1 MSASFHFLQSTLANV
16 PISQVQ
22 SVSDYAHPSPVMSI
36 HRRDDDSD
44 ESEDGEGLA
53 REEEAD
59 NARRDLGLGGD
70 EEEEADEEEADEEE
84 ADEEEAAEGANA
96 DCLARMGAGAAG
108 AGAGAARAAG
118 VAREMAVA
126 ARAPRGSGPNRSP
139 CQHQAMDGQGGVR
152 INGTAWAC
160 NKCKVNLCEAC
171 FGDFDHARGCLMG
184 QKAAV

>member
-22 SVSDYAHPSPVMSI
+22 SVSDYAHPSPVSSI

-44 ESEDGEGLA
+44 KKRIEDWSRRQPCVGCVAQAKVDGSFGYATEG
-53 REEEAD
+53 D
-59 NARRDLGLGGD
+59 NTKRW
-70 EEEEADEEEADEEE
+70 
-84 ADEEEAAEGANA
+84 
-96 DCLARMGAGAAG
+96 
-108 AGAGAARAAG
+108 
-118 VAREMAVA
+118 
-126 ARAPRGSGPNRSP
+126 
-139 CQHQAMDGQGGVR
+139 MDKDGVR

-184 QKAAV
+184 QKVAV

>member
-22 SVSDYAHPSPVMSI
+22 SVSDYAHPSPVSSI

-59 NARRDLGLGGD
+59 NARRDLGLGG
-70 EEEEADEEEADEEE
+70 DEEE

-139 CQHQAMDGQGGVR
+139 CQHQAMDGQGRRAHQWDCVGLQQVQ
-152 INGTAWAC
+152 
-160 NKCKVNLCEAC
+160 
-171 FGDFDHARGCLMG
+171 G
-184 QKAAV
+184 QSL

>member
-1 MSASFHFLQSTLANV
+1 MLIRPLSRVFIVGMTTATKAKMGRVSLAKRRLTTL
-16 PISQVQ
+16 
-22 SVSDYAHPSPVMSI
+22 
-36 HRRDDDSD
+36 
-44 ESEDGEGLA
+44 
-53 REEEAD
+53 D

-70 EEEEADEEEADEEE
+70 EEEEADEEE

-139 CQHQAMDGQGGVR
+139 CQHQAMDGQGR
-152 INGTAWAC
+152 RA
-160 NKCKVNLCEAC
+160 
-171 FGDFDHARGCLMG
+171 H
-184 QKAAV
+184 Q

>member
-1 MSASFHFLQSTLANV
+1 MLIRPLSRVFIVGMTTATKAKMGRVSLAKRRLTTL
-16 PISQVQ
+16 
-22 SVSDYAHPSPVMSI
+22 
-36 HRRDDDSD
+36 
-44 ESEDGEGLA
+44 
-53 REEEAD
+53 D

-139 CQHQAMDGQGGVR
+139 CQHQAMDGQGR
-152 INGTAWAC
+152 RAHQWDC
-160 NKCKVNLCEAC
+160 
-171 FGDFDHARGCLMG
+171 MG
-184 QKAAV
+184 LQQVQGQSL

>member
-1 MSASFHFLQSTLANV
+1 MLIRPLSRVFIVGMMTATKAKMGRVSLAKRRLTTL
-16 PISQVQ
+16 
-22 SVSDYAHPSPVMSI
+22 
-36 HRRDDDSD
+36 
-44 ESEDGEGLA
+44 
-53 REEEAD
+53 D

-139 CQHQAMDGQGGVR
+139 CQHQAMDGQGRRAHQWDCVGLQQVQ
-152 INGTAWAC
+152 
-160 NKCKVNLCEAC
+160 
-171 FGDFDHARGCLMG
+171 G
-184 QKAAV
+184 QSL